1 MKRRII
7 LLLAFAGLLFSCG
20 NKSSQAEE
28 NNEVVVKA
36 FLTTLYS
43 DYVFQYHEFSLIEN
57 HFSEKVLKRLK
68 QEYDYD
74 GEGYAV
80 WLFRTGAQDG
90 PSNVSKVNDITT
102 EPDGW
107 YVVKYTDMGIEG
119 TCRFLIQLRDGEPFV
134 LDFK

>member
-7 LLLAFAGLLFSCG
+7 ILLAFAGLLFSCG

-57 HFSEKVLKRLK
+57 HFSKKVLKRLK